1 MMTHKIK
8 KHKTILLLPL
18 MIIAF
23 FFFCSCAATNPM
35 LQEQELMNKM
45 ASKYPYSFIKK
56 GFAGI
61 DVINNKKNEIEIYE
75 VYGGTPA
82 DEAKIKP
89 GDILLEVKNVVIKN
103 RGQLFEILDSLYPNE
118 IITFKIRR
126 DGQELKKSLKLSTY
140 NYPNDFYALLEM
152 VYKDNPVRL
161 AVLPGEIQN
170 MYNIEAELLEK
181 WKKSVGTEIVGYAES
196 TYINFFRTQ
205 KNFVVIDRHQTDKIL
220 NEIKFQNSGLVSDE
234 QRKKIGKL
242 LGATHVVTV
251 NLTRNIA
258 TGSKRNDLMTRR
270 LAEVESGKILATF
283 AINIGDFQ

>member
-1 MMTHKIK
+1 
-8 KHKTILLLPL
+8 
-18 MIIAF
+18 
-23 FFFCSCAATNPM
+23 M